1 VAFGN
6 SSKLIGR
13 LQNKTLEY
21 KMVHLQH
28 LMGII
33 NLTQENRVNLG
44 FSGGAYKT

>member
-21 KMVHLQH
+21 KMVHLQD
-28 LMGII
+28 LMGHI
-33 NLTQENRVNLG
+33 NPTQGNWVNLG
-44 FSGGAYKT
+44 FSGG